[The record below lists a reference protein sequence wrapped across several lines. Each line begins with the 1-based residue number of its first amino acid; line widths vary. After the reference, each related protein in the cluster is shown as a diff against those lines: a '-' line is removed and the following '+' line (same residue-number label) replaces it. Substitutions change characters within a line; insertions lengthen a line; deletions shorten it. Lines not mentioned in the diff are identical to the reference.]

1 MQENFKDIFL
11 MKMIKTLK
19 HSLIAFYADDS
30 LCYNLIFPKV
40 EKLDKMVTELAG
52 FQQYVSHD
60 SI

>member
-1 MQENFKDIFL
+1 
-11 MKMIKTLK
+11 MIKTLK